1 MQRGSNLK
9 AIQINGYSKEIR
21 TMLGDIPM
29 PRISDSEVL
38 IRVKAAAA
46 NPVDLLIM
54 AGDISLEQAD
64 AAVRLVAEGQLNGK
78 VIIQL

>member
-1 MQRGSNLK
+1 MK

-29 PRISDSEVL
+29 PQISDSEVL

-46 NPVDLLIM
+46 NSVDLLTM

-64 AAVRLVAEGQLNGK
+64 AALRLVTEGQLNGK
-78 VIIQL
+78 VVIQL

>member
-1 MQRGSNLK
+1 MK
-9 AIQINGYSKEIR
+9 AIQINGYPKEIR

-29 PRISDSEVL
+29 PQVSDSEVL

-46 NPVDLLIM
+46 NPVDLLTM

-64 AAVRLVAEGQLNGK
+64 AALRLVAEGQLNGK